1 MNDITDFIPEGKS
14 NAITRNQ
21 LCNLTGLSDRK
32 VRELIEQARSEG
44 EIIINAQDGAGY
56 FRTEDLNEIEK
67 QYKRN
72 DRRAKSILVQQKH
85 LRKRLKTAGLL

>member
-1 MNDITDFIPEGKS
+1 MNNITDFIPEGKN

-32 VRELIEQARSEG
+32 VRELIEQARSKG

-72 DRRAKSILVQQKH
+72 DRRAKSILIQQKY

>member
-1 MNDITDFIPEGKS
+1 MNITDFIPEGKN
-14 NAITRNQ
+14 NAITRKQ

-32 VRELIEQARSEG
+32 VRELIEQARRKG

-56 FRTEDLNEIEK
+56 FKTDDLKEIQK
-67 QYKRN
+67 QYQRN
-72 DRRAKSILVQQKH
+72 DRRAKSILVQQKY

>member
-1 MNDITDFIPEGKS
+1 MNITDFIPEGKN

-32 VRELIEQARSEG
+32 VRELIEQARSKG

-72 DRRAKSILVQQKH
+72 DRRAKSILIQQKY